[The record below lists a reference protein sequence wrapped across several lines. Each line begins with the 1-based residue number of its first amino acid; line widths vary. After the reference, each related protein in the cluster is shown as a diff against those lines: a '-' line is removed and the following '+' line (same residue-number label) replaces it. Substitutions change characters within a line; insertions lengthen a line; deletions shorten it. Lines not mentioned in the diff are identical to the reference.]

1 MQILKSDQ
9 KLANL
14 DQQCERKKI
23 QENKYAC

>member
-14 DQQCERKKI
+14 DQQCERKKS
-23 QENKYAC
+23 QENKYVC